1 MITIMGITISAAVI
15 WLVIAIIFG
24 IIEACTMGIATIWF
38 AGGAVVSAIA
48 AMLGASV
55 LIQVIL
61 FFAVSLLLLYFTRP
75 LVKSKLKVGSEK
87 TNTEVL
93 IGKEAI
99 VTSEIPEM
107 GSGQVKI
114 NGLVWTAISSDR
126 HTCIPEGTTV
136 IINRI
141 EGVKLIVSPV

>member
-87 TNTEVL
+87 TNTEIAPVYT
-93 IGKEAI
+93 GNPGVPERADCMHAHCFYRR
-99 VTSEIPEM
+99 EIHRP
-107 GSGQVKI
+107 
-114 NGLVWTAISSDR
+114 AD
-126 HTCIPEGTTV
+126 
-136 IINRI
+136 
-141 EGVKLIVSPV
+141 